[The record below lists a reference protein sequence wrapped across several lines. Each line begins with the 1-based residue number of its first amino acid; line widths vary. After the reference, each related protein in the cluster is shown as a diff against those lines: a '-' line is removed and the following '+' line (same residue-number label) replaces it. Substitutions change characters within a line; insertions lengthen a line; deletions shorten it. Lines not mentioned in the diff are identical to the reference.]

1 MKKLIGILSGL
12 ILMAATQEVSAQKK
26 LTEAAIAYDIVI
38 NTSDKTPK
46 AADLL
51 DGATSVIYLKGNS
64 SRSEMI
70 SSLGT
75 QATIIDG
82 KTGNVTVLKDY
93 GDQKYMISMTP
104 DNWKQ
109 SNKKYEGI
117 NFTYFNEY
125 KTIQGYNCQKAVGRL
140 SDSTTFTVY
149 FTRELMPV
157 NKDFQYLNRSLPG
170 LAMQY
175 EASLGK
181 MMVTYTVA
189 SINFDPIPQT
199 KFDLPKSGYRVMT
212 YEESKGGN

>member
-1 MKKLIGILSGL
+1 
-12 ILMAATQEVSAQKK
+12 
-26 LTEAAIAYDIVI
+26 
-38 NTSDKTPK
+38 
-46 AADLL
+46 
-51 DGATSVIYLKGNS
+51 
-64 SRSEMI
+64 
-70 SSLGT
+70 
-75 QATIIDG
+75 
-82 KTGNVTVLKDY
+82 
-93 GDQKYMISMTP
+93 MTP